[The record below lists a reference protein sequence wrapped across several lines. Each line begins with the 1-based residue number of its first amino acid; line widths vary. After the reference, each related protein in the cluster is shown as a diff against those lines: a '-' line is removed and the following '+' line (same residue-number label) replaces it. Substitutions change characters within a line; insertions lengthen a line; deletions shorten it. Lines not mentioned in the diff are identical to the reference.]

1 MHTLNIHQLKQTFIS
16 SKMQHNKT
24 YDVNQPMYCKMANI
38 IGQWSYHLGQPL
50 GQS

>member
-1 MHTLNIHQLKQTFIS
+1 MQTLNIHQLKQTFIGI
-16 SKMQHNKT
+16 KMQH
-24 YDVNQPMYCKMANI
+24 VNQPMYCKMANI